1 MSNNYP
7 KRARLHSHTVSTPSI
22 NAMIPKMVQTICN
35 NDFLHPSSSRHCC
48 SIFIEKN
55 KSCFQTAIN
64 RYQLREKLYKKG
76 QGKARQK
83 VHTCR
88 GRRLKQAIQ

>member
-1 MSNNYP
+1 MSSNYP
-7 KRARLHSHTVSTPSI
+7 KRARLNPHIVSTPSI
-22 NAMIPKMVQTICN
+22 NAIIPIMVQNICN

-48 SIFIEKN
+48 SIFIEKS
-55 KSCFQTAIN
+55 KSCFQTVIN

-76 QGKARQK
+76 WGKARQK

-88 GRRLKQAIQ
+88 GRCFRQVIQ